1 MATTGTSTGT
11 SLSRGAIGLR
21 EALPAAETVTS
32 K

>member
-11 SLSRGAIGLR
+11 SLSRGATGLR
-21 EALPAAETVTS
+21 EVLPAESVTS